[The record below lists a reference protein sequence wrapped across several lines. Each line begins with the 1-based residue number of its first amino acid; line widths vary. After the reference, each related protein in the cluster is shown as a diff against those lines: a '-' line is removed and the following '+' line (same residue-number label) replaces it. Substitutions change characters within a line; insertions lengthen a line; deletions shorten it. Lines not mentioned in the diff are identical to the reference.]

1 MRSQN
6 VLRRSRGLFRTKSP
20 LSLYSSSIPPRLPRK
35 SAAKRFLPPHEKR
48 LVSTDNQ
55 TLGASASA
63 PPPETPSEEP
73 SDISDASSTS
83 LPDDLDKLK
92 GKRRIVSSSSTSK
105 ERETVEIPEGLHI
118 LWNPDEL
125 PSEPLNPGSVPPP
138 EILEEVLHNL
148 LATLH
153 PHTQHRAAYP
163 PPLAQS
169 EEPTLALYCP
179 IEGGDYIIDSTVVE
193 LARRTGSE
201 VLVLDAVQLAAGE
214 WGYFGPGTSPLHEL
228 NLHLTNLQAAS
239 SLKLPRNPL
248 HFASSGPS
256 SNKSSSMSSYSEDFD
271 EDEPEFS
278 PPRQMMFTVMTPLR
292 RGSSTTVIKSKRAAP
307 PSKVKVFF
315 DSLVNLPSNS
325 TGPVSRPRIIYIR
338 DFPTLAST
346 ASAWYPY
353 LRDAV
358 SQRRKGPMTR
368 SSSPVP
374 NPITIVFGMSPPL
387 FPPPDRPMHPTGSG
401 VLSLLMNRSASPMFP
416 TSNPKP
422 DKVDWSES
430 PVAEQAREKRL
441 QQRLK
446 SWERGE
452 NVAMDEHDKYT
463 EDPSDSAGRRRSDVI
478 VLEGSIPS
486 QSGFSMPVPSGSSGT
501 VEDAEG
507 PSFYRTSVLVPSVR
521 SVSDERDYR
530 VLRRREINELTMRMA
545 IGQVGGKLSE
555 ESVSFKGGFSTTANA
570 QSTGETNKTE
580 LVPEP
585 SSTDSHL
592 QEINF
597 SSSSPETSEQEP
609 IPKRMWDDPKMWEA
623 WGGQLESWSTV
634 KDIAHRAIG
643 GVVASREATKRPTLE
658 HTNVSWSDVHYA
670 WGAVHGALEYRKS
683 WLKDSVPVARKLED
697 EPETEQRAK
706 LGYDQ
711 VIESVK
717 NDPEID
723 PHEQRLLSSIVDA
736 ATMTTSFSQ
745 VHLPAHTIDSIRS
758 IVSLPLLHPGAFQT
772 GILKQ
777 HGMTGCLLF
786 GPPGTGKTLVVRALA
801 KEAGC
806 RMMVISPSDV
816 MDMYVGEGEKLVHAV
831 FSLARKI
838 APCVIFLDEIDA
850 LFSARMSARESGS
863 SFAHRGII
871 TEFMQEMDGLKT
883 SRDDNVIVIGATN
896 RPFDLDDAVLR
907 RLPRRLLVDL
917 PGVPERQEIL
927 KILLRDEV
935 LGDDVDIGVL
945 ARQTESFS
953 GSDLKHLCVS
963 AALDAVKEDIKL
975 PWQVSSSLDSLD
987 SPTTHDQVNADS
999 KAIAGE
1005 STLEESKDE
1014 QVGTSPPLEEM
1025 PQPSDVK
1032 STHSNSSS
1040 HLRTLARRHF
1050 DKALKEITPSSSESL
1065 GSLADLR
1072 KWNEEFGEGRKDRKR
1087 KSVWGRGRF
1096 GFTDKEAHSLEEGRV
1111 VPTIAVPSSDTS
1123 SSL

>member
-1 MRSQN
+1 MRSQTI
-6 VLRRSRGLFRTKSP
+6 LRRSRGLLRTRSTI
-20 LSLYSSSIPPRLPRK
+20 SLYSSSILPRLPRK
-35 SAAKRFLPPHEKR
+35 TAQKRFLPNSREKR
-48 LVSTDNQ
+48 LVSTDSQ
-55 TLGASASA
+55 PVETSASSS
-63 PPPETPSEEP
+63 PSDVPPEEPPAASEVPPE
-73 SDISDASSTS
+73 SS
-83 LPDDLDKLK
+83 PDDPDKSK
-92 GKRRIVSSSSTSK
+92 GKRRVISSSSLSL
-105 ERETVEIPEGLHI
+105 REQDSIELPEGLRI

-125 PSEPLNPGSVPPP
+125 PAEPLNPGSVPPP

-148 LATLH
+148 LVTLH
-153 PHTQHRAAYP
+153 PQTQHRAAYP

-193 LARRTGSE
+193 LARRTDSE

-214 WGYFGPGTSPLHEL
+214 WGYFGS
-228 NLHLTNLQAAS
+228 AAN

-256 SNKSSSMSSYSEDFD
+256 TSSAKSSTTSPYSEDIDDD
-271 EDEPEFS
+271 ESEYA
-278 PPRQMMFTVMTPLR
+278 PPRQMMFTVLTPSR
-292 RGSSTTVIKSKRAAP
+292 RGSSTTVIKSKRPAP

-315 DSLVNLPSNS
+315 DSLVNLPSSSPGS
-325 TGPVSRPRIIYIR
+325 TPRPRLIYIR

-358 SQRRKGPMTR
+358 SQRRKGPLTR
-368 SSSPVP
+368 STSPVS
-374 NPITIVFGMSPPL
+374 NPITIIFGMSPPL
-387 FPPPDRPMHPTGSG
+387 FPSPERPAHSSGSG
-401 VLSLLMNRSASPMFP
+401 VLSLLMSRSGSPMFSA
-416 TSNPKP
+416 SNSKP
-422 DKVDWSES
+422 DKPDWSES
-430 PVAEQAREKRL
+430 PAAEQAREKRL

-452 NVAMDEHDKYT
+452 NVAMDEHNKYS
-463 EDPSDSAGRRRSDVI
+463 EDSSDGAGRRRSDVI

-486 QSGFSMPVPSGSSGT
+486 QPGFAMPIPMPTGPLGPIEEV
-501 VEDAEG
+501 EG

-521 SVSDERDYR
+521 STSNERDYR

-545 IGQVGGKLSE
+545 IGQLGGKLSE
-555 ESVSFKGGFSTTANA
+555 ESVSNKGGFSTPADPLSKDETG
-570 QSTGETNKTE
+570 QSEGVLEQT
-580 LVPEP
+580 
-585 SSTDSHL
+585 STVDSHTSD
-592 QEINF
+592 EVSSS
-597 SSSSPETSEQEP
+597 SSSSPIQASKQASVH
-609 IPKRMWDDPKMWEA
+609 KRMWDDTKMWDA
-623 WGGQLESWSTV
+623 WGSQLEPWSTV
-634 KDIAHRAIG
+634 RDIAHRAIG
-643 GVVASREATKRPTLE
+643 GVVASREASKRPTLE
-658 HTNVSWSDVHYA
+658 HTDVSWADVHYA
-670 WGAVHGALEYRKS
+670 WRAVHGALEYRKT
-683 WLKDSVPVARKLED
+683 WLKDSVPVMRKPED
-697 EPETEQRAK
+697 ESGIQQTVKA
-706 LGYDQ
+706 GYDE
-711 VIESVK
+711 VIENVK
-717 NDPEID
+717 NDPDID

-736 ATMTTSFSQ
+736 ATMTTTFGQ
-745 VHLPAHTIDSIRS
+745 VHLPAHTIDSVRS

-850 LFSARMSARESGS
+850 LFSARTSMRQNGSG
-863 SFAHRGII
+863 FAHRGII

-917 PGVPERQEIL
+917 PGVIERQEIF

-935 LGDDVDIGVL
+935 LSDDVDIAVL
-945 ARQTESFS
+945 AKQTESFS

-975 PWQVSSSLDSLD
+975 PWQVSASSSSSNITTRNEVKEGVAVSPEIIPEEIESSSTLNEAQQPEVAKAMSKFTPTD
-987 SPTTHDQVNADS
+987 SP
-999 KAIAGE
+999 
-1005 STLEESKDE
+1005 
-1014 QVGTSPPLEEM
+1014 
-1025 PQPSDVK
+1025 
-1032 STHSNSSS
+1032 S
-1040 HLRTLARRHF
+1040 HQRILARRHF

-1072 KWNEEFGEGRKDRKR
+1072 KWNEEFGEGRKERRR
-1087 KSVWGRGRF
+1087 KSIWGRGQF
-1096 GFTDKEAHSLEEGRV
+1096 GFTDKVFAVEEGRV
-1111 VPTIAVPSSDTS
+1111 VPTNPAISAPSSDTNS
-1123 SSL
+1123 PV

>member
-6 VLRRSRGLFRTKSP
+6 ILRRSRGLFRTRSSV
-20 LSLYSSSIPPRLPRK
+20 SLYSSSIPPRLPRK
-35 SAAKRFLPPHEKR
+35 TAPKRFLLNSREKR

-55 TLGASASA
+55 PVEASSASSSPSES
-63 PPPETPSEEP
+63 PPEEP
-73 SDISDASSTS
+73 STGSEAEAPPASSTDD
-83 LPDDLDKLK
+83 PDKSK
-92 GKRRIVSSSSTSK
+92 GKRRVLSK
-105 ERETVEIPEGLHI
+105 EQDSIELPEGLRI

-125 PSEPLNPGSVPPP
+125 PTEPPNPGALPPP

-148 LATLH
+148 LVTLH
-153 PHTQHRAAYP
+153 PQTQHRAAYP
-163 PPLAQS
+163 PPLTQS

-193 LARRTGSE
+193 MARRTGSE

-214 WGYFGPGTSPLHEL
+214 WGCFGP
-228 NLHLTNLQAAS
+228 AAN

-248 HFASSGPS
+248 HFASSSGS
-256 SNKSSSMSSYSEDFD
+256 SASSTKSNAMSNYSEDVD
-271 EDEPEFS
+271 DDEPEYA
-278 PPRQMMFTVMTPLR
+278 PPRQMMFTVLTPSR
-292 RGSSTTVIKSKRAAP
+292 RGSSPTVIKSKRPAP

-315 DSLVNLPSNS
+315 DSLVNLPSTS
-325 TGPVSRPRIIYIR
+325 PSSPPRPRLIYIR

-358 SQRRKGPMTR
+358 SQRRKGPMAR
-368 SSSPVP
+368 STSPVS

-387 FPPPDRPMHPTGSG
+387 FPPPERPGHSSGNG
-401 VLSLLMNRSASPMFP
+401 VLSLLMGRSGPPVYSASSVKPE
-416 TSNPKP
+416 KP
-422 DKVDWSES
+422 DWTES

-452 NVAMDEHDKYT
+452 NLAMDEHNKYS
-463 EDPSDSAGRRRSDVI
+463 EDPSDGSGRRRSDVI
-478 VLEGSIPS
+478 VLEGSVASQPGFAMPIPMS
-486 QSGFSMPVPSGSSGT
+486 AGSAPV
-501 VEDAEG
+501 EEIEG
-507 PSFYRTSVLVPSVR
+507 PSFYRSSVLVPSVR
-521 SVSDERDYR
+521 STSDEHNYR

-545 IGQVGGKLSE
+545 IGQVGGRLSE
-555 ESVSFKGGFSTTANA
+555 DVVSNKGGFSTPT
-570 QSTGETNKTE
+570 
-580 LVPEP
+580 
-585 SSTDSHL
+585 
-592 QEINF
+592 
-597 SSSSPETSEQEP
+597 SPIKEDESEQSEDTSSQTVNHGSDASNEVVAP
-609 IPKRMWDDPKMWEA
+609 SISSATRMADDSKMWEA
-623 WGGQLESWSTV
+623 WGNQLEPWLTV
-634 KDIAHRAIG
+634 KDIAHRTIG
-643 GVVASREATKRPTLE
+643 GVVASREPGKRPTLD
-658 HTNVSWSDVHYA
+658 HTDVSWADVHYA
-670 WGAVHGALEYRKS
+670 WRAVHGALEYRKT
-683 WLKDSVPVARKLED
+683 WLKDSVPVLRKPED
-697 EPETEQRAK
+697 EPGAEDPAK
-706 LGYDQ
+706 ANYDE
-711 VIESVK
+711 VIENVK
-717 NDPEID
+717 SDPDID

-736 ATMTTSFSQ
+736 ATMTTTFSQ
-745 VHLPAHTIDSIRS
+745 VHLPAHTIDSVRS

-850 LFSARMSARESGS
+850 LFSARMSTRQNGSG
-863 SFAHRGII
+863 FAQRGII

-917 PGVPERQEIL
+917 PGVAERHEIL
-927 KILLRDEV
+927 KILLRDEM
-935 LGDDVDIGVL
+935 LSDDVDIGVL
-945 ARQTESFS
+945 AKQTESFS
-953 GSDLKHLCVS
+953 GSDLKHLCVA
-963 AALDAVKEDIKL
+963 AALDAVKEHVKL
-975 PWQVSSSLDSLD
+975 PWRVSVSSNLSDAPATPNKVNEEPPSSLENTSAELTTPLSLDDAQQSEAMK
-987 SPTTHDQVNADS
+987 PTS
-999 KAIAGE
+999 KL
-1005 STLEESKDE
+1005 T
-1014 QVGTSPPLEEM
+1014 P
-1025 PQPSDVK
+1025 PSD
-1032 STHSNSSS
+1032 SAPHQ
-1040 HLRTLARRHF
+1040 RILARRHF

-1072 KWNEEFGEGRKDRKR
+1072 KWNEEFGEGRKERKR
-1087 KSVWGRGRF
+1087 KSIWGRGRF
-1096 GFTDKEAHSLEEGRV
+1096 GFTNKEPFSVEEGRV
-1111 VPTIAVPSSDTS
+1111 VSTPPALPAPSSDTTRS
-1123 SSL
+1123 PAK